1 MKDYTGK
8 IIYMGIDVHK
18 KTFAVTAICEK
29 EIVKRA
35 AILILESS
43 FPRRRESSLIF
54 ALWMPAF
61 AGMTSFVSQN
71 ES

>member
-18 KTFAVTAICEK
+18 KTFAVTA
-29 EIVKRA
+29 
-35 AILILESS
+35 LILESS

-71 ES
+71 ENCC